1 MSRRDQEDRETGQT
15 VSQKNLILAENAQ
28 GTEQRAALDNCLPN
42 VWQQLAKARGWCFDF
57 QMCSIYTCN
66 GIFRSHGEEG
76 NYVVCQESRSNRGNS
91 AK

>member
-57 QMCSIYTCN
+57 QMCSIY
-66 GIFRSHGEEG
+66 IHAME
-76 NYVVCQESRSNRGNS
+76 YS
-91 AK
+91 AAMEKKEIM

>member
-28 GTEQRAALDNCLPN
+28 ETEQRAALDNCLPN

-57 QMCSIYTCN
+57 QMCSTYIHAMEY
-66 GIFRSHGEEG
+66 
-76 NYVVCQESRSNRGNS
+76 S
-91 AK
+91 AVMEKKEIM